1 MELIRITNA
10 ELAFGEGKILDNT
23 DFRLHTG
30 ERVCLVGRNGAG
42 KSTLMKILM
51 GKQNLDDGQM
61 VISNNVQLGMLE
73 QDPPESCEL
82 SIFDFVAQ
90 GVKENADLILRYH
103 ALIHT
108 ITEDPSET
116 NLNKLANVQE
126 QLEKANAWQDE
137 QRIEQV
143 LSTLALDAE
152 TKVSDLSG
160 GWLRKLALA
169 KALVTNPDVLLLD
182 EPTNHLDIESV
193 LWLEKFLKAFS
204 GTIVFISHDRA
215 FIRGLSTRI
224 LDLDRGQLKNYPG
237 DYDLY
242 IEQKQHD
249 LQVEDQ
255 QNALF
260 DKRLAEEEV
269 WIRQGIKA
277 RRTRNEGRVRSLEK
291 LRVERQQRR
300 EVRNQKDIN
309 ISQGDRSGKL
319 VFESENLTMAF
330 DDQTIIRSL
339 DLLITRGDR
348 LALIG
353 ANGTGKSTLIKLI
366 MEQLQPTSGKLRV
379 GVNLDIAYFD
389 QHRDALDPDKTVQDT
404 VSEGKQDVIVNGR
417 SRHVLGYLQDFLFSP
432 KRARTPVR
440 ALSGGEKNRLLLA
453 RLFLRPS
460 NLLILDEPTN
470 DLDIETLELLEEV
483 VANYAGTVLLV
494 SHDRDFV
501 NNCVNTCLYFDG
513 SGEIKQ
519 IVGGYDDVDSYLA
532 IKEAQRKQLAEGV
545 DKKKQSTKN
554 ADKSTKETN
563 IDNVKANSSVKNA
576 TNTATNSAVKKKL
589 SYKETRELEVLPG
602 EIDEL
607 ENLMASLQETVNKAD
622 FFSKDSEF
630 TKKIL
635 NQLQETESK
644 LEVAFDR
651 WQELDEA

>member
-1 MELIRITNA
+1 MELLRIANG
-10 ELAFGEGKILDNT
+10 ELAFGEEKILDKA
-23 DFRLHTG
+23 DLSIQTG
-30 ERVCLVGRNGAG
+30 ERICLVGRNGAG
-42 KSTLMKILM
+42 KSTLMKVLM
-51 GKQNLDDGQM
+51 GLQNLDDGQILKSSTM
-61 VISNNVQLGMLE
+61 QLTMLE
-73 QDPPESCEL
+73 QDPPES
-82 SIFDFVAQ
+82 SDATVFDFVAQ
-90 GVKENADLILRYH
+90 GVKENAELLSRYH
-103 ALIHT
+103 GLIHL
-108 ITEDPSET
+108 IGEDPSEK
-116 NLNKLANVQE
+116 NLNKLAKVQDELE
-126 QLEKANAWQDE
+126 QAGAWQDE
-137 QRIEQV
+137 QRIEQAM
-143 LSTLALDAE
+143 STLSLDADA
-152 TKVSDLSG
+152 KICDLSG

-169 KALVTNPDVLLLD
+169 KALVTNPDILLLD

-193 LWLEKFLKAFS
+193 LWLEKFLKDFT
-204 GTIVFISHDRA
+204 GTIIFISHDRA

-224 LDLDRGQLKNYPG
+224 LDLDRGKLKSYPG

-249 LQVEDQ
+249 LQVEEQ

-277 RRTRNEGRVRSLEK
+277 RRTRNEGRVRALEK
-291 LRVERQQRR
+291 LRLERKARR
-300 EVRNQKDIN
+300 EVRNQSSMN
-309 ISQGDRSGKL
+309 ITQGDRSGKL
-319 VFESENLTMAF
+319 VFEAEDVTVAF
-330 DDQTIIRSL
+330 DEKVVINKL
-339 DLLITRGDR
+339 NLLITRNDR

-366 MEQLQPTSGKLRV
+366 MEKLSATSGKMRS

-389 QHRDALDPDKTVQDT
+389 QHREALDLNKTVQEI
-404 VSEGKQDVIVNGR
+404 VGEGKQEVMVNGR

-483 VANYAGTVLLV
+483 VANYAGTVILV

-513 SGEIKQ
+513 TGHINQ

-532 IKEAQRKQLAEGV
+532 LKDAQRQQHLSSANKKSTQQNTSTPAKKEA
-545 DKKKQSTKN
+545 
-554 ADKSTKETN
+554 
-563 IDNVKANSSVKNA
+563 
-576 TNTATNSAVKKKL
+576 TAVTKKKL
-589 SYKETRELEVLPG
+589 SFKENKEL
-602 EIDEL
+602 DEL
-607 ENLMASLQETVNKAD
+607 PEIIDNLENKVAALQEQVNQSD
-622 FFSKDSEF
+622 FFSRDEQD

-635 NQLQETESK
+635 NQLSEIESK
-644 LEVAFDR
+644 LDLAYSR
-651 WQELDEA
+651 WQELDEH